1 MADSIA
7 SPLLQSLLNRLD
19 SIFLSF
25 DEGGDE
31 ILIRSRTVVA
41 AVKDLATVAEQRF
54 EMPEE
59 IRGWLAEVKRLA
71 YRLDSLLDDYE
82 QQMRKVRNQKLKSC
96 CFGFLTRTGDQRP
109 IEDVIE
115 KLSRLSGEGDW
126 PLESNW
132 RPDLYFRLNSGTNL
146 LGLEP
151 EIVGRDTDRDKII
164 GLLTSKTNEICR
176 VVSIVGG
183 GGVGKTTLARLVYN
197 DESIGRNFRFKY
209 WVSAGNN
216 RGFNVQ
222 RIGEA
227 ICSKKF
233 SILDDFEIGV
243 RFELM
248 GKRFLIVLDNLCIE
262 EMDQWLM
269 LRNLFS
275 VGSYGSAVIITTRS
289 IDVADGLS
297 NMPLY
302 YLQPLHDADCL
313 DLFRRVVLLPWKE
326 KEEIQNTE
334 LLEISKILV
343 ANCGGL
349 PLAVRILGA
358 LLPYNGDMGD
368 WLSAAAL
375 ALLELQKYSYGFNI
389 LKVLHLSYDLL
400 PSNLKQCFA
409 YCSIFP
415 REYWISKEKLL
426 QLWKAEGFLQTSGSN
441 ESFYDL
447 AEDCFMKLLQRFFYE
462 DIVRDDSGTIFCR
475 MHDVVYDFAV
485 TVSSTTCSAMGPES
499 SKLVLEEL
507 RHFSLVF
514 EFEPSARLRYLSNKE
529 DLQTL
534 VFLSSKFD
542 SIPETIF
549 SRFSHLHVLDF
560 SHSGI
565 SELPVSLGA
574 LKHLRYLDA
583 SRTHIRK
590 IPETISNLKYLQTL
604 ELSECYNLEGLPKT
618 VPQLTNLVNL
628 GISSCCSLTYLPSGI
643 GKLRLLEKLSTF
655 VLGKQ
660 SDSAKLNELSELN
673 LKERLEIKNLENV
686 TKEAEARN
694 AKLYKQASIHSL
706 TLSWGQSYVGNAQLS
721 SIILENLHPPEN
733 LRDFCLKGYK
743 GSRFPSWMNRGLRD
757 LSGISLINCSCQ
769 VLPPLGQ
776 LPSLRFLYL
785 KGMSEVRSIG
795 QEFYGDGGFPCLEQF
810 EIYDMP
816 GLEEWKS
823 MEIFTIV
830 EGSSVPSSLE
840 VESFPFLD
848 KLVVKGCH
856 RLTALPVIPNLRS
869 LALCDSNEMLLRSIV
884 HLPSLSSLVIEKFKL
899 EFLNC
904 YFKSFLSVEKL
915 TLYNCDHL
923 DHLFEDNQASSSLK
937 HLSILYCDGLMSLPS
952 DLRSLTSLQRFEVM
966 ECGQLNDISVLESL
980 SSLQELSIEGCL
992 TLHSM
997 PSGLHNLTNLQRLV
1011 IKGCPALEM
1020 ENDEDWFKIAHLPY
1034 IEIELKGLLL
1044 ED

>member
-1 MADSIA
+1 MAGSIA

-19 SIFLSF
+19 SICLSF
-25 DEGGDE
+25 DDGGDE
-31 ILIRSRTVVA
+31 ILTRSRTVVA
-41 AVKDLATVAEQRF
+41 AVKGLATVAEQRF

-59 IRGWLAEVKRLA
+59 IRRWLTEVKRLA
-71 YRLDSLLDDYE
+71 YRLGYLLDDYE
-82 QQMRKVRNQKLKSC
+82 QQMRKVRNRKLKSC
-96 CFGFLTRTGDQRP
+96 CFGFLTKTVDRRP
-109 IEDVIE
+109 IEDVVE
-115 KLSRLSGEGDW
+115 KLATLAGEGDW

-132 RPDLYFRLNSGTNL
+132 RPDLYLRLNSGISS
-146 LGLEP
+146 LGLES

-164 GLLTSKTNEICR
+164 SLLMSETNEICR
-176 VVSIVGG
+176 VVSIVGV

-197 DESIGRNFRFKY
+197 DESIGRHFRSKC
-209 WVSAGNN
+209 WVSVGNN
-216 RGFNVQ
+216 RGFNVE

-227 ICSKKF
+227 ICSKNF
-233 SILDDFEIGV
+233 SNLYDFENGV
-243 RFELM
+243 RIELV
-248 GKRFLIVLDNLCIE
+248 GKRFLVVLDNFCIE
-262 EMDQWLM
+262 EMDLWLL
-269 LRNLFS
+269 LRNLFN

-313 DLFRRVVLLPWKE
+313 DLFCRVALLPW
-326 KEEIQNTE
+326 EERE
-334 LLEISKILV
+334 LLQMSKILV
-343 ANCGGL
+343 ADCRGL

-358 LLPYNGDMGD
+358 LLPYNGEMGD

-375 ALLELQKYSYGFNI
+375 AFLELQKYTYSSNI
-389 LKVLHLSYDLL
+389 LPVLRLSYDLL

-415 REYWISKEKLL
+415 REYWISKDKLL
-426 QLWKAEGFLQTSGSN
+426 QLWKAEGFLQTSSSS
-441 ESFYDL
+441 ESFYDIS
-447 AEDCFMKLLQRFFYE
+447 EDCFMQLLQRLFFE

-475 MHDVVYDFAV
+475 MHDVVYDFAL
-485 TVSSTTCSAMGPES
+485 TVSSTKCSVMEPES
-499 SKLVLEEL
+499 SKNDLEEL

-514 EFEPSARLRYLSNKE
+514 ESDPSAQLRYLSNKE

-534 VFLSSKFD
+534 LFLSSKFD

-549 SRFSHLHVLDF
+549 SGLSHLHVLDF
-560 SHSGI
+560 SQSGI

-574 LKHLRYLDA
+574 LKHLRHLDA

-590 IPETISNLKYLQTL
+590 IPETINNLKYLQTL

-673 LKERLEIKNLENV
+673 LQDRLEIKNLENV
-686 TKEAEARN
+686 TKEAEARS
-694 AKLYKQASIHSL
+694 AKLYKKASIHSL
-706 TLSWGQSYVGNAQLS
+706 GLSWGRSDVGNAGMS
-721 SIILENLHPPEN
+721 AIILENLRPPEN
-733 LRDFCLKGYK
+733 LREFCLKGYK

-757 LSGISLINCSCQ
+757 LSSISLISCSCQ

-795 QEFYGDGGFPCLEQF
+795 HEFYGDEGFPCLEQF

-816 GLEEWKS
+816 SLEGWKS
-823 MEIFTIV
+823 IQMKKK
-830 EGSSVPSSLE
+830 EGSSGPLS
-840 VESFPFLD
+840 VEAFPCLD
-848 KLVVKGCH
+848 KLVVGGCH

-869 LALCDSNEMLLRSIV
+869 LALCDSNEMLLCSVV
-884 HLPSLSSLVIEKFKL
+884 HLPSLSSLVVENFKL

-904 YFKSFLSVEKL
+904 YFKSLLSIEKL

-923 DHLFEDNQASSSLK
+923 DRLFEDNQASSSLK
-937 HLSILYCDGLMSLPS
+937 HLSILYCDGLMSLPW
-952 DLRSLTSLQRFEVM
+952 DLRSLTSLQRFDVM
-966 ECGQLNDISVLESL
+966 ECRQLNDISVLESL
-980 SSLQELSIEGCL
+980 SSLQELSIVGCPM
-992 TLHSM
+992 LHSI
-997 PSGLHNLTNLQRLV
+997 PSAVHNMIDLQRLV
-1011 IKGCPALEM
+1011 IEGR
-1020 ENDEDWFKIAHLPY
+1020 
-1034 IEIELKGLLL
+1034 
-1044 ED
+1044 